1 MTEEVKQEDEIKP
14 EEGKQE
20 TGVQEV
26 VISPTETTAI
36 EQGWVPKE
44 EWVAGGGN
52 PDEWRTAKEFVDR
65 GELYKTIHTTK
76 RDLKQTQA
84 ALTALQR
91 HHQFVFE
98 KAQKEALEELKR
110 EKRLAIRDEDFARL
124 EAVEEEIEKTQEQQ
138 ALERQVLIQEQ
149 QAAQIN
155 PHPEFVS
162 WANRNSWYTQNQEMR
177 EEADAFGLV
186 YMQRNPGHNPQ
197 EVLNY
202 VESKIKKTYPE
213 KFQVRRAAPSAV
225 AAVNKT
231 NSPARQ
237 TFDSF
242 EMTETEQE
250 IMKTMV
256 DSGVMTKEK
265 YIAEL
270 KKAYKKG

>member
-1 MTEEVKQEDEIKP
+1 MTEELKTEEVKEVVT
-14 EEGKQE
+14 EEVK
-20 TGVQEV
+20 GVEQEV
-26 VISPTETTAI
+26 VASPTEIKAT

-65 GELYKTIHTTK
+65 GELYQTIHSTK

-84 ALTALQR
+84 ALSALQR

-124 EAVEEEIEKTQEQQ
+124 EAVEEEIEKTQEKQ
-138 ALERQVLIQEQ
+138 ALERQTLVQEQ
-149 QAAQIN
+149 QASQIN
-155 PHPEFVS
+155 PHPAFIS
-162 WANRNSWYTQNQEMR
+162 WAQRNNWYTQNQEMR

-186 YMQRNPGHNPQ
+186 YMQRNPGVPPQ
-197 EVLNY
+197 DVLQY
-202 VESKIKKTYPE
+202 VESRIKKSYPE
-213 KFQVRRAAPSAV
+213 KFQARRAAPNAV

-231 NSPARQ
+231 NSPSRQ
-237 TFDSF
+237 TVDNF